1 MNIANLATQIFMK
14 KIGASGSSSDITSA
28 LTNLLGKGKDAGSG
42 GDSSG
47 DVDIMGMIS
56 KFQSGGMSS
65 MVSSWLGDGDNDSMS
80 ADQVT
85 NMLGESNISEFASKI
100 GVDPSTALNGLKD
113 TIPDIVDQSSSGGS
127 LLDSFGGLGGV
138 LNIAKKFGIGP
149 GK

>member
-14 KIGASGSSSDITSA
+14 KIGASGGSGNITSA

-42 GDSSG
+42 GG

-56 KFQSGGMSS
+56 KFQSGGMSG

-80 ADQVT
+80 TDQVT

-113 TIPDIVDQSSSGGS
+113 TIPDMVDQSSSGGS

-138 LNIAKKFGIGP
+138 LNIAKKFGIGL